1 MPEMLEV
8 RWHGR
13 GGMGSVTSAELFAS
27 AVIDEGRFAQSFP
40 SFGPER
46 RGAPVIAYLRISEE
60 FIRVRTD
67 ISKPDVLV
75 VIDPKLLDQI
85 DVTVGLKDSGKI
97 IINSPSSAKEL
108 KKKYGF
114 KWPVAA
120 VDGIKIARE
129 TIKLPIA
136 NTAMMG
142 ALNRLTGSVKMES
155 LEERLKERFGARAGG
170 NIEAMNRAY
179 KELDMEDE

>member
-1 MPEMLEV
+1 MPDMLEV

-13 GGMGSVTSAELFAS
+13 GGMGSVTSAELFA
-27 AVIDEGRFAQSFP
+27 AAAIDEGKYAQSFP

-46 RGAPVIAYLRISEE
+46 RGAPVTAYLRISDD

-67 ISKPDVLV
+67 ITKPDVLV

-85 DVTVGLKDSGKI
+85 DVTVGLKDDGKI
-97 IINSPSSAKEL
+97 IVNSPMSAKEL
-108 KKKYGF
+108 KKKYDF
-114 KWPVAA
+114 KWSVST
-120 VDGIKIARE
+120 VDAMKIARE

-142 ALNRLTGSVKMES
+142 ALNRVTQAISMES
-155 LEERLKERFGARAGG
+155 LEERLKERFGTRAAG
-170 NIEAMNRAY
+170 NIEAMTRAY
-179 KELDMEDE
+179 NELDMED

>member
-13 GGMGSVTSAELFAS
+13 GGMGSVTSAELFAD
-27 AVIDEGRFAQSFP
+27 AVIDEGRYAQSFP

-46 RGAPVIAYLRISEE
+46 RGAPVTAFLRISDE

-67 ISKPDVLV
+67 IAKPDVLV

-97 IINSPSSAKEL
+97 IVNTSRSAKEV
-108 KKKYGF
+108 KAKYGW
-114 KWPVAA
+114 KWAVAT
-120 VDGIKIARE
+120 VDGMKIARE

-155 LEERLKERFGARAGG
+155 LEERIQERFGARAGG
-170 NIEAMNRAY
+170 NIEAMKRAY
-179 KELDMEDE
+179 NELDMED

>member
-13 GGMGSVTSAELFAS
+13 GGMGSVTSAELFA
-27 AVIDEGRFAQSFP
+27 AAAIDEGKYAQSFP

-46 RGAPVIAYLRISEE
+46 RGAPVTAYLRISDD

-67 ISKPDVLV
+67 ITKPDILV

-85 DVTVGLKDSGKI
+85 DVTVGLKDDGKI
-97 IINSPSSAKEL
+97 IINSPLSAKEL
-108 KKKYGF
+108 KKKYAF
-114 KWPVAA
+114 KWHVYA
-120 VDGIKIARE
+120 VDAMKIARE

-142 ALNRLTGSVKMES
+142 ALNRVTGAVKMES
-155 LEERLKERFGARAGG
+155 LEERLKERFGDRAAG
-170 NIEAMNRAY
+170 NIQAMTRAY
-179 KELDMEDE
+179 NELDMED

>member
-13 GGMGSVTSAELFAS
+13 GGMGSVTSAELFA
-27 AVIDEGRFAQSFP
+27 AAAIDEGKYAQSFP

-46 RGAPVIAYLRISEE
+46 RGAPVVAFLRISDE

-67 ISKPDVLV
+67 IAKPDILV

-85 DVTVGLKDSGKI
+85 DVTVGLKDTGTI
-97 IINSPSSAKEL
+97 IVNTSRSAKEL
-108 KKKYGF
+108 KEKYGF
-114 KWPVAA
+114 KWATA
-120 VDGIKIARE
+120 SVDGLKIARE

-142 ALNRLTGSVKMES
+142 ALNRVTNSVKMES
-155 LEERLKERFGARAGG
+155 LEERLKERFGARAAG
-170 NIEAMNRAY
+170 NIEAMKRAY
-179 KELDMEDE
+179 NELVMED

>member
-13 GGMGSVTSAELFAS
+13 GGMGSVTSAELFAA
-27 AVIDEGRFAQSFP
+27 AVIEEGKFAQSFP

-46 RGAPVIAYLRISEE
+46 RGAPVTAYLRISDE

-67 ISKPDVLV
+67 ITKPDVLV

-85 DVTVGLKDSGKI
+85 DVTVGLKEDGI
-97 IINSPSSAKEL
+97 IVVNSPLSAKEL

-114 KWPVAA
+114 KWKVAT
-120 VDGIKIARE
+120 VDALKIARE
-129 TIKLPIA
+129 TIKLTIA

-142 ALNRLTGSVKMES
+142 ALNRVIQAVKMET
-155 LEERLKERFGARAGG
+155 LEEELRGRFG
-170 NIEAMNRAY
+170 NRADANIAAMTRAY
-179 KELDMEDE
+179 NDLDMED

>member
-1 MPEMLEV
+1 MLEV

-13 GGMGSVTSAELFAS
+13 GGMGSVTSAELFAD
-27 AVIDEGRFAQSFP
+27 AVIDEGRYAQSFP

-46 RGAPVIAYLRISEE
+46 RGAPVTAFLRISDE

-67 ISKPDVLV
+67 IAKPDVLV

-85 DVTVGLKDSGKI
+85 DVTVGLKDTGKI
-97 IINSPSSAKEL
+97 IVNTSKSAKEV
-108 KKKYGF
+108 KAKYGF
-114 KWPVAA
+114 GKWKVAT
-120 VDGIKIARE
+120 VDGMKIARE

-142 ALNRLTGSVKMES
+142 ALDRLTGSVKMES
-155 LEERLKERFGARAGG
+155 LEERIHERFGARAGA
-170 NIEAMNRAY
+170 NIEAMKRAY
-179 KELDMEDE
+179 NELDMED

>member
-13 GGMGSVTSAELFAS
+13 GGMGTVTSAELFAA
-27 AVIDEGRFAQSFP
+27 AVIDEGKFAQSFP

-46 RGAPVIAYLRISEE
+46 RGAPVTAFLRISDE
-60 FIRVRTD
+60 FIRIRTD
-67 ISKPDVLV
+67 IAKPDILV

-85 DVTVGLKDSGKI
+85 DVTVGLKDTGKI
-97 IINSPSSAKEL
+97 IVNSPLSAKAL

-114 KWPVAA
+114 KWPVASI
-120 VDGIKIARE
+120 DGLKIARE

-142 ALNRLTGSVKMES
+142 ALNRVTGAVKMETLEKQ
-155 LEERLKERFGARAGG
+155 LEERFGDRAAA
-170 NIEAMNRAY
+170 NITAMTRAY
-179 KELDMEDE
+179 NELDMED

>member
-13 GGMGSVTSAELFAS
+13 GGMGSVTSAELFAD
-27 AVIDEGRFAQSFP
+27 AVIDEGRYAQSFP

-46 RGAPVIAYLRISEE
+46 RGAPVVAFLRISDE

-67 ISKPDVLV
+67 IAKPDVLV
-75 VIDPKLLDQI
+75 IIDPKLLDQI
-85 DVTVGLKDSGKI
+85 DVIHGLKDTGKI
-97 IINSPSSAKEL
+97 IVNTSRSAKEV
-108 KKKYGF
+108 KAKYGF
-114 KWPVAA
+114 KWPVAT
-120 VDGIKIARE
+120 VDGMKIARE

-142 ALNRLTGSVKMES
+142 ALNRLTESVKMES
-155 LEERLKERFGARAGG
+155 LEARIQERFGARAGG
-170 NIEAMNRAY
+170 NIEAMKRAY
-179 KELDMEDE
+179 NELDMED

>member
-13 GGMGSVTSAELFAS
+13 GGMGTVTSAELFAA
-27 AVIDEGRFAQSFP
+27 AVIDEGKFAQSFP

-46 RGAPVIAYLRISEE
+46 RGAPVTAFLRISDE
-60 FIRVRTD
+60 FIRIRTD
-67 ISKPDVLV
+67 IARPDILV
-75 VIDPKLLDQI
+75 VVDPKLLDQI
-85 DVTVGLKDSGKI
+85 DVTVGLKDTGKI
-97 IINSPSSAKEL
+97 IVNHHLSAKEL
-108 KKKYGF
+108 KEKYGL

-120 VDGIKIARE
+120 IDGLKIARE

-142 ALNRLTGSVKMES
+142 ALNRVTGAVKMES
-155 LEERLKERFGARAGG
+155 LENQLRERFGDRADG
-170 NIEAMNRAY
+170 NIKAMTRAY
-179 KELDMEDE
+179 NELDMED

>member
-13 GGMGSVTSAELFAS
+13 GGMGSVTSAELFA
-27 AVIDEGRFAQSFP
+27 AAAIDEGKYAQSFP

-46 RGAPVIAYLRISEE
+46 RGAPVTAYLRISDD

-67 ISKPDVLV
+67 ITKPDILV
-75 VIDPKLLDQI
+75 VVDPKLLDQI
-85 DVTVGLKDSGKI
+85 NVTVGLKDNGKI
-97 IINSPSSAKEL
+97 IVNSPLSAKEL
-108 KKKYGF
+108 KERYGF

-120 VDGIKIARE
+120 VDATRIARE

-142 ALNRLTGSVKMES
+142 ALNRVINAVKMES
-155 LEERLKERFGARAGG
+155 LEERLRERFGDRAAA
-170 NIEAMNRAY
+170 NIEAMRRAY
-179 KELDMEDE
+179 NELDMED

>member
-13 GGMGSVTSAELFAS
+13 GGMGSVTSAELFA
-27 AVIDEGRFAQSFP
+27 AAAIDEGKYAQSFP

-46 RGAPVIAYLRISEE
+46 RGAPVTAYLRISDE

-67 ISKPDVLV
+67 ITKPDVLV

-85 DVTVGLKDSGKI
+85 DVTVGLKDTGTI
-97 IINSPSSAKEL
+97 IINSPLKAKEL
-108 KKKYGF
+108 KKRYGF

-120 VDGIKIARE
+120 IDATKIARE

-136 NTAMMG
+136 NTARMG
-142 ALNRLTGSVKMES
+142 ALDRVTGAVRMEA
-155 LEERLKERFGARAGG
+155 LEERIKERFGDRAAG
-170 NIEAMNRAY
+170 NIEAMKRAY
-179 KELDMEDE
+179 NELDMED

>member
-13 GGMGSVTSAELFAS
+13 GGMGSVTSAELFA
-27 AVIDEGRFAQSFP
+27 AAAIDEGKYAQSFP

-46 RGAPVIAYLRISEE
+46 RGAPVVAFLRISDE

-67 ISKPDVLV
+67 IAKPDILV

-85 DVTVGLKDSGKI
+85 DVTVGLKDTGTI
-97 IINSPSSAKEL
+97 IVNTSRSAKEL
-108 KKKYGF
+108 KEKYGF
-114 KWPVAA
+114 KWATA
-120 VDGIKIARE
+120 SVDGLKIARE

-142 ALNRLTGSVKMES
+142 ALNRVTNSVKMES
-155 LEERLKERFGARAGG
+155 LEERLKERFGARAAG
-170 NIEAMNRAY
+170 NIEAMKRAY
-179 KELDMEDE
+179 DELVMED